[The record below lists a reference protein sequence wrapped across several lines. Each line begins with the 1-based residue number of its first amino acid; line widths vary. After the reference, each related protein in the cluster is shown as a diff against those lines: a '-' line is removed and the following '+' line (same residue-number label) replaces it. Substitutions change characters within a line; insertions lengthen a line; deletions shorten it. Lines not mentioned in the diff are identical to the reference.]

1 MERFLEALWDTS
13 SVSGRLVTSIV
24 LIVLAVVLAALAGR
38 LSTLRVKDTTNR
50 YYLRKAA
57 HYLTVVVLLFALALL
72 WRPFAGR
79 IGLVVGLIGVGL
91 ALALQEVIGAF
102 AGWISIL
109 TGRQFRVG
117 DRIQMC
123 DVRGDVLDITPLRTR
138 ILESG
143 SSTDPESWVRG
154 RQYTG
159 RVVSLSNRFVFCTPV
174 YNSST
179 VLDHLWEELILPV
192 PYEADWH
199 LAERILCEEAE
210 NISSTAEARRA
221 IEQMRHR
228 YPVADAEV
236 DPRVFVRATPNWVEL
251 SARFVVP
258 VRAARQVKDQVTRRV
273 LDRFAESGIRVA
285 SETQDITVYSPKPPG
300 AVAGPGRPPMTGPA
314 S

>member
-1 MERFLEALWDTS
+1 MERFLEAVWDTS
-13 SVSGRLVTSIV
+13 SVSGRLVTSLV
-24 LIVLAVVLAALAGR
+24 LIVLAIVLAVLAGR
-38 LSTLRVKDTTNR
+38 LATRRVEDTTNR
-50 YYLRKAA
+50 YYLRKAV
-57 HYLTVVVLLFALALL
+57 HYLTVVALLFALALL

-79 IGLVVGLIGVGL
+79 VGVVFGLLAAGL
-91 ALALQEVIGAF
+91 ALAMQEVIGAF

-109 TGRQFRVG
+109 TGRQYRVG

-123 DVRGDVLDITPLRTR
+123 GVRGDVLDITPLRTR

-143 SSTDPESWVRG
+143 SSSDPDSWIRG

-159 RVVSLSNRFVFCTPV
+159 RVVSLSNRLVFNTPV

-179 VLDHLWEELILPV
+179 VLDHLWEELALPV

-199 LAERILCEEAE
+199 LAERILCEEAQ
-210 NISSTAEARRA
+210 NISSTVEARRA

-228 YPVADAEV
+228 YPVAEAEV
-236 DPRVFVRATPNWVEL
+236 DPRVFVRATSNWVEL

-273 LDRFAESGIRVA
+273 LDRFAENGIRVA
-285 SETQDITVYSPKPPG
+285 SITQDITIHPPQ
-300 AVAGPGRPPMTGPA
+300 A
-314 S
+314 SQTLTVHADNR

>member
-1 MERFLEALWDTS
+1 MERFLEAVWDSS
-13 SVSGRLVTSIV
+13 SVSGRFVTSAV
-24 LIVLAVVLAALAGR
+24 LVVLAVLIAVLAGR
-38 LSTLRVKDTTNR
+38 VATMRVEDTSNR
-50 YYLRKAA
+50 YYLRKAV
-57 HYLTVVVLLFALALL
+57 HYLTVVALLITLAVL

-79 IGLVVGLIGVGL
+79 IGVVLGLAAAGL
-91 ALALQEVIGAF
+91 ALAMQEVIGAF

-123 DVRGDVLDITPLRTR
+123 GVRGDVLDITPLRTR

-143 SSTDPESWVRG
+143 SSSDPDSWIRG

-159 RVVSLSNRFVFCTPV
+159 RVVSLSNRFVFTAPV

-179 VLDHLWEELILPV
+179 VLDHLWEELTLPI

-199 LAERILCEEAE
+199 LAERILCEEARD
-210 NISSTAEARRA
+210 ISSTAEARRA
-221 IEQMRHR
+221 IEQMRRR
-228 YPVADAEV
+228 YPVAEAEV
-236 DPRVFVRATPNWVEL
+236 DARVFVRATPNWVEL

-273 LDRFAESGIRVA
+273 LDRLAENGIRVA
-285 SETQDITVYSPKPPG
+285 SVTQDITVHSSQPPRT
-300 AVAGPGRPPMTGPA
+300 ATAPA
-314 S
+314 DRE

>member
-1 MERFLEALWDTS
+1 MERFLEAVWDSS
-13 SVSGRLVTSIV
+13 SVSGRFVTSAV
-24 LIVLAVVLAALAGR
+24 LVVLAVLIAVLAGR
-38 LSTLRVKDTTNR
+38 VATMRVEDTSNR
-50 YYLRKAA
+50 YYLRKAV
-57 HYLTVVVLLFALALL
+57 HYLTVVALLITLAVL

-79 IGLVVGLIGVGL
+79 IGVVLGLAAAGL
-91 ALALQEVIGAF
+91 ALAMQEVIGAF

-123 DVRGDVLDITPLRTR
+123 GVRGDVLDITPLRTR

-143 SSTDPESWVRG
+143 SSSDPDSWIRG

-159 RVVSLSNRFVFCTPV
+159 RVVSLSNRFVFTAPV
-174 YNSST
+174 FNSST
-179 VLDHLWEELILPV
+179 VLDHLWEELTLPI

-199 LAERILCEEAE
+199 LAERILCEEARD
-210 NISSTAEARRA
+210 ISSTAEARRA

-228 YPVADAEV
+228 YPVAEAEV
-236 DPRVFVRATPNWVEL
+236 DVRVFVRATPNWVEL

-273 LDRFAESGIRVA
+273 LDRLADNGIRVA
-285 SETQDITVYSPKPPG
+285 SVTQDITVHSSQPPRT
-300 AVAGPGRPPMTGPA
+300 ATAPA
-314 S
+314 DRE

>member
-1 MERFLEALWDTS
+1 MERFLEAVWDSS
-13 SVSGRLVTSIV
+13 SVSGRFVTSAV
-24 LIVLAVVLAALAGR
+24 LVVLAVLIAVLAGR
-38 LSTLRVKDTTNR
+38 VATMRVEDTSNR
-50 YYLRKAA
+50 YYLRKAV
-57 HYLTVVVLLFALALL
+57 HYLTVVALLITLAVL

-79 IGLVVGLIGVGL
+79 IGVVLGLAAAGL
-91 ALALQEVIGAF
+91 ALAMQEVIGAF

-123 DVRGDVLDITPLRTR
+123 GVRGDVLDITPLRTR
-138 ILESG
+138 VLESG
-143 SSTDPESWVRG
+143 SSSDPDSWIRG

-159 RVVSLSNRFVFCTPV
+159 RVVSLSNRFVFTAPV

-179 VLDHLWEELILPV
+179 VLDHLWEELTLPI

-199 LAERILCEEAE
+199 LAERILCEEARD
-210 NISSTAEARRA
+210 ISSTAEARRA

-228 YPVADAEV
+228 YPVAEAEV
-236 DPRVFVRATPNWVEL
+236 DARVFVRATPNWVEL

-273 LDRFAESGIRVA
+273 LDRLAENGIRVA
-285 SETQDITVYSPKPPG
+285 SVTQDITVHSSQPPG
-300 AVAGPGRPPMTGPA
+300 TATAPA
-314 S
+314 DRE

>member
-1 MERFLEALWDTS
+1 M
-13 SVSGRLVTSIV
+13 SGRLLTSVV
-24 LIVLAVVLAALAGR
+24 LIVLAVVLAALVGR
-38 LSTLRVKDTTNR
+38 VATLRVDDTTNR
-50 YYLRKAA
+50 YYLRKAV
-57 HYLTVVVLLFALALL
+57 HYLTVVALLFALALL

-79 IGLVVGLIGVGL
+79 VGVVFGLLAAGL
-91 ALALQEVIGAF
+91 ALAMQEVIGAF

-123 DVRGDVLDITPLRTR
+123 GVRGDVLDITPLRTR

-143 SSTDPESWVRG
+143 SSSDPESWIRG

-159 RVVSLSNRFVFCTPV
+159 RVVSLSNRFVFSAPV

-179 VLDHLWEELILPV
+179 VLDHLWEELTLPV

-210 NISSTAEARRA
+210 NTSSTVEARRA
-221 IEQMRHR
+221 IDQMRRR
-228 YPVADAEV
+228 YPVAEAEV

-273 LDRFAESGIRVA
+273 LDRFAENGIRVA
-285 SETQDITVYSPKPPG
+285 SVTQDITVHPPQTSATG
-300 AVAGPGRPPMTGPA
+300 AAPDGHR
-314 S
+314 

>member
-1 MERFLEALWDTS
+1 MKRFLEAVWDTS
-13 SVSGRLVTSIV
+13 SVGGRLVTSIA
-24 LIVLAVVLAALAGR
+24 LIVLAVVFAVLAGR
-38 LSTLRVKDTTNR
+38 LATVRVTDTGNR
-50 YYLRKAA
+50 YYLRKAV

-79 IGLVVGLIGVGL
+79 IGVVVGLLAAGL
-91 ALALQEVIGAF
+91 ALALQEVLGAF

-109 TGRQFRVG
+109 SGRQFRVG

-123 DVRGDVLDITPLRTR
+123 GVRGDVLDITPLRTR

-143 SSTDPESWVRG
+143 SSADPESWIRG

-159 RVVSLSNRFVFCTPV
+159 RVVSLSNRFVFTAPV

-179 VLDHLWEELILPV
+179 VLDHLWEELTLPV
-192 PYEADWH
+192 SYDADWH
-199 LAERILCEEAE
+199 RAERILCEEAQA
-210 NISSTAEARRA
+210 ISSTVEARRA
-221 IEQMRHR
+221 IEQMRDR
-228 YPVADAEV
+228 YPVAEAEV

-273 LDRFAESGIRVA
+273 LDRFAENGIRVA
-285 SETQDITVYSPKPPG
+285 SVTQDITIYPP
-300 AVAGPGRPPMTGPA
+300 PA
-314 S
+314 SEGVAVPADRP

>member
-1 MERFLEALWDTS
+1 MDRFLEAVWDTS
-13 SVSGRLVTSIV
+13 SVGGRLVTSVV
-24 LIVLAVVLAALAGR
+24 LIVLAIVLAPLAGR
-38 LSTLRVKDTTNR
+38 LATLRVHDTTNR
-50 YYLRKAA
+50 YYLRKAV
-57 HYLTVVVLLFALALL
+57 HYLTVVALLFALALL

-79 IGLVVGLIGVGL
+79 VGVVFGLLAAGL
-91 ALALQEVIGAF
+91 ALAMQEVIGAF
-102 AGWISIL
+102 AGWVSIL

-123 DVRGDVLDITPLRTR
+123 GVRGDVLDITPLRIR

-143 SSTDPESWVRG
+143 SSSDPESWIRG

-159 RVVSLSNRFVFCTPV
+159 RVVSLSNRFVFSAPV

-179 VLDHLWEELILPV
+179 VLDHLWEELTLPV

-210 NISSTAEARRA
+210 NVSSTVEARGA

-236 DPRVFVRATPNWVEL
+236 DPRVFIRATPNWVEL

-273 LDRFAESGIRVA
+273 LDRFAENGIRVA
-285 SETQDITVYSPKPPG
+285 SVTQDITVHPPQSSATG
-300 AVAGPGRPPMTGPA
+300 AAPDGGR
-314 S
+314 

>member
-1 MERFLEALWDTS
+1 MLA
-13 SVSGRLVTSIV
+13 
-24 LIVLAVVLAALAGR
+24 IVLAAVFGR
-38 LSTLRVKDTTNR
+38 VATLRIADTTNR
-50 YYLRKAA
+50 YYLRKAV
-57 HYLTVVVLLFALALL
+57 HYLTVVALLFALALL

-79 IGLVVGLIGVGL
+79 VGVVFGLLAAGL
-91 ALALQEVIGAF
+91 ALAMQEVIGAF
-102 AGWISIL
+102 AGWVSIL

-123 DVRGDVLDITPLRTR
+123 GVRGDVLDITPLRTR

-143 SSTDPESWVRG
+143 SSSDPESWIRG

-159 RVVSLSNRFVFCTPV
+159 RVVSLSNRFVFSTPV

-179 VLDHLWEELILPV
+179 VLDHLWEELTLPV

-210 NISSTAEARRA
+210 SASSTVEARRA
-221 IEQMRHR
+221 IDQMRHR
-228 YPVADAEV
+228 YPVAEAEV

-273 LDRFAESGIRVA
+273 LDRFAENGIRVA
-285 SETQDITVYSPKPPG
+285 SVTQDITV
-300 AVAGPGRPPMTGPA
+300 RPPQATATGAA
-314 S
+314 SDGRR

>member
-1 MERFLEALWDTS
+1 MERFLEAVWDTS
-13 SVSGRLVTSIV
+13 SVSGRLVTSLV
-24 LIVLAVVLAALAGR
+24 LIVLAVLVAVLAGR
-38 LSTLRVKDTTNR
+38 VATLRVQDTGNR
-50 YYLRKAA
+50 YYLRKAV
-57 HYLTVVVLLFALALL
+57 HYLAVMALLFALAVL

-79 IGLVVGLIGVGL
+79 IGVVFGLAAVGL
-91 ALALQEVIGAF
+91 ALAMQEVIGAF

-123 DVRGDVLDITPLRTR
+123 GVRGDVLDITPLRTR

-143 SSTDPESWVRG
+143 SSSDPESWIRG

-159 RVVSLSNRFVFCTPV
+159 RVVSLSNRFVFTAPV

-179 VLDHLWEELILPV
+179 VLDHLWDELTLPI

-199 LAERILCEEAE
+199 LAERILCDEAQE
-210 NISSTAEARRA
+210 ISSTAEARRA

-228 YPVADAEV
+228 YPVAEAEV
-236 DPRVFVRATPNWVEL
+236 DARVFVRATPNWVEL

-273 LDRFAESGIRVA
+273 LDRLAENGIRVA
-285 SETQDITVYSPKPPG
+285 SVTQDITVHPPQTPR
-300 AVAGPGRPPMTGPA
+300 AATGPA
-314 S
+314 DRR

>member
-1 MERFLEALWDTS
+1 MERFLEAFWDTS
-13 SVSGRLVTSIV
+13 SVSGRLVTSVV
-24 LIVLAVVLAALAGR
+24 LVVLAVVIAPVAGR
-38 LSTLRVKDTTNR
+38 LATLRVSDTTNR
-50 YYLRKAA
+50 YYLRKAV
-57 HYLTVVVLLFALALL
+57 HYLTVVALLLALALL

-79 IGLVVGLIGVGL
+79 IGLVVGLLGVGL

-102 AGWISIL
+102 AGWIAIL

-123 DVRGDVLDITPLRTR
+123 EVRGDVLDITPLRTR

-143 SSTDPESWVRG
+143 SSTDPESWIRG

-179 VLDHLWEELILPV
+179 VLDHLWDELTFPI
-192 PYEADWH
+192 PYQADWH
-199 LAERILCEEAE
+199 LAERILCEEAQ
-210 NISSTAEARRA
+210 NISSTAEARHA
-221 IEQMRHR
+221 IAQMRHR
-228 YPVADAEV
+228 YPVAEAEV
-236 DPRVFVRATPNWVEL
+236 DARVFVRATPNWVEL

-273 LDRFAESGIRVA
+273 LDRFAENGIRVA
-285 SETQDITVYSPKPPG
+285 SATQDITVHTPEAPE
-300 AVAGPGRPPMTGPA
+300 ALINRADRR
-314 S
+314 

>member
-1 MERFLEALWDTS
+1 MERFLEALWDTG

-24 LIVLAVVLAALAGR
+24 LIVLAFVIAALAGR

-50 YYLRKAA
+50 YYLRKAT
-57 HYLTVVVLLFALALL
+57 HYLTVMVLLFALALL
-72 WRPFAGR
+72 WKPFAGR
-79 IGLVVGLIGVGL
+79 IGLVVGLLGVGL

-102 AGWISIL
+102 AGWISII
-109 TGRQFRVG
+109 TGRQYRVG

-123 DVRGDVLDITPLRTR
+123 DVRGDVLEITPLRTR

-143 SSTDPESWVRG
+143 SSTDPESWIRG

-174 YNSST
+174 YNSSM
-179 VLDHLWEELILPV
+179 VLDHLWEELTLPI

-199 LAERILCEEAE
+199 LAESILCEEAQ
-210 NISSTAEARRA
+210 NVSSTAEARTA
-221 IEQMRHR
+221 IDAMRHR
-228 YPVADAEV
+228 YPTAEAEV
-236 DPRVFVRATPNWVEL
+236 DPRVFVRATSNWIEL

-258 VRAARQVKDQVTRRV
+258 VRGARQVKDQVTRRV

-285 SETQDITVYSPKPPG
+285 SETQDITIHSPHPMKP
-300 AVAGPGRPPMTGPA
+300 AAATSADHR
-314 S
+314 

>member
-1 MERFLEALWDTS
+1 MARFLEILWDTS
-13 SVSGRLVTSIV
+13 SVNGRLVTSVV
-24 LIVLAVVLAALAGR
+24 LALLAVVVAALAGR
-38 LSTLRVKDTTNR
+38 LATVKVKDTTNR
-50 YYLRKAA
+50 YYLRKAV
-57 HYLTVVVLLFALALL
+57 HYLTVVALLFTLALL

-79 IGLVVGLIGVGL
+79 VGVVFGLLAAGL
-91 ALALQEVIGAF
+91 ALALQEVLGAF
-102 AGWISIL
+102 AGWVSIL

-123 DVRGDVLDITPLRTR
+123 GVRGDVLDITPLRTR

-143 SSTDPESWVRG
+143 SSSDPESWIRG

-159 RVVSLSNRFVFCTPV
+159 RVVSLSNRFVFTAPV
-174 YNSST
+174 FNSST
-179 VLDHLWEELILPV
+179 VLDHLWEELTLPV

-199 LAERILCEEAE
+199 LAERILCEEAQ
-210 NISSTAEARRA
+210 NISSTAEAQRA

-236 DPRVFVRATPNWVEL
+236 DPRVFIRATPNWIEL

-273 LDRFAESGIRVA
+273 LDRFTENGLRVA
-285 SETQDITVYSPKPPG
+285 SVTQDITVHAPPPG
-300 AVAGPGRPPMTGPA
+300 TARPTAPVPGRP
-314 S
+314 

>member
-1 MERFLEALWDTS
+1 MTS
-13 SVSGRLVTSIV
+13 AVLV
-24 LIVLAVVLAALAGR
+24 VLAVLIAVLAGR
-38 LSTLRVKDTTNR
+38 VATMRVEDTSNR
-50 YYLRKAA
+50 YYLRKAV
-57 HYLTVVVLLFALALL
+57 HYLTVVALLITLAVL

-79 IGLVVGLIGVGL
+79 IGVVLGLAAAGL
-91 ALALQEVIGAF
+91 ALAMQEVIGAF

-123 DVRGDVLDITPLRTR
+123 GVRGDVLDITPLRTR

-143 SSTDPESWVRG
+143 SSSDPDSWIRG

-159 RVVSLSNRFVFCTPV
+159 RVVSLSNRFVFTAPV
-174 YNSST
+174 FNSST
-179 VLDHLWEELILPV
+179 VLDHLWEELTLPI

-199 LAERILCEEAE
+199 LAERILCEEARD
-210 NISSTAEARRA
+210 ISSTAEARRA

-228 YPVADAEV
+228 YPVAEAEV
-236 DPRVFVRATPNWVEL
+236 DVRVFVRATPNWVEL

-273 LDRFAESGIRVA
+273 LDRLADNGIRVA
-285 SETQDITVYSPKPPG
+285 SVTQDITVHSSLPPRT
-300 AVAGPGRPPMTGPA
+300 ATAPA
-314 S
+314 DRE

>member
-1 MERFLEALWDTS
+1 MDRFLEAVWDTS
-13 SVSGRLVTSIV
+13 SVSGRLVTSVV
-24 LIVLAVVLAALAGR
+24 LILLAVVLAALVGR
-38 LSTLRVKDTTNR
+38 LATLRVDDTANR
-50 YYLRKAA
+50 YYLRKAV
-57 HYLTVVVLLFALALL
+57 HYLTVVALLFALALL

-79 IGLVVGLIGVGL
+79 VGVVFGLLAAGL
-91 ALALQEVIGAF
+91 ALAMQEVIGAF
-102 AGWISIL
+102 AGWVSIL

-123 DVRGDVLDITPLRTR
+123 GVRGDVLDITPLRTR

-143 SSTDPESWVRG
+143 SSSDPESWIRG

-159 RVVSLSNRFVFCTPV
+159 RVVSLSNRFVFSAPV

-179 VLDHLWEELILPV
+179 VLDHLWEELTLPV

-210 NISSTAEARRA
+210 NTSSTVEARRA
-221 IEQMRHR
+221 IDQMRRR
-228 YPVADAEV
+228 YPVAEAEV

-273 LDRFAESGIRVA
+273 LDRFAENGIRVA
-285 SETQDITVYSPKPPG
+285 SVTQDITVHPPQASATG
-300 AVAGPGRPPMTGPA
+300 AAPDGRR
-314 S
+314 

>member
-1 MERFLEALWDTS
+1 MERFLEAVWDTS
-13 SVSGRLVTSIV
+13 SVSGRLVTSLV
-24 LIVLAVVLAALAGR
+24 LIVLAIVLAVLAGR
-38 LSTLRVKDTTNR
+38 LATRRVEDTTNR
-50 YYLRKAA
+50 YYLRKAV
-57 HYLTVVVLLFALALL
+57 HYLTVVALLFALALL

-79 IGLVVGLIGVGL
+79 VGVVFGLLAAGL
-91 ALALQEVIGAF
+91 ALAMQEVIGAF

-109 TGRQFRVG
+109 TGRQYRVG

-123 DVRGDVLDITPLRTR
+123 GVRGDVLDITPLRTR

-143 SSTDPESWVRG
+143 SSSDPDSWIRG

-159 RVVSLSNRFVFCTPV
+159 RVVSLSNRLVFNTPV
-174 YNSST
+174 YNSSM
-179 VLDHLWEELILPV
+179 VLDHLWEELTLPV

-199 LAERILCEEAE
+199 LAERILCEEAQ
-210 NISSTAEARRA
+210 NISSTVEARRA

-228 YPVADAEV
+228 YPVAEAEV
-236 DPRVFVRATPNWVEL
+236 DPRVFVRATSNWVEL

-285 SETQDITVYSPKPPG
+285 SITQDITIHPPQ
-300 AVAGPGRPPMTGPA
+300 A
-314 S
+314 SQTLTVHADNR

>member
-1 MERFLEALWDTS
+1 MDRFLEAVWDTS
-13 SVSGRLVTSIV
+13 NVSGRLVTSVV
-24 LIVLAVVLAALAGR
+24 LIVLAVVLAALVGR
-38 LSTLRVKDTTNR
+38 VATLRVDDTTNR
-50 YYLRKAA
+50 YYLRKAV
-57 HYLTVVVLLFALALL
+57 HYLTVLALLFALALL

-79 IGLVVGLIGVGL
+79 VGVVFGLLAAGL
-91 ALALQEVIGAF
+91 ALAMQEVIGAF
-102 AGWISIL
+102 AGWVSIL

-123 DVRGDVLDITPLRTR
+123 GVRGDVLDITPLRTR

-143 SSTDPESWVRG
+143 SSSDPESWIRG

-159 RVVSLSNRFVFCTPV
+159 RVVSLSNRFVFSAPV

-179 VLDHLWEELILPV
+179 VLDHLWEELTLPV

-210 NISSTAEARRA
+210 NTSSTVEARRA
-221 IEQMRHR
+221 IDQMRRR
-228 YPVADAEV
+228 YPVAEAEV

-273 LDRFAESGIRVA
+273 LDRFAENGIRVA
-285 SETQDITVYSPKPPG
+285 SVTQDITVHPPQASATG
-300 AVAGPGRPPMTGPA
+300 AAPDGRR
-314 S
+314 

>member
-1 MERFLEALWDTS
+1 MTS
-13 SVSGRLVTSIV
+13 AVLV
-24 LIVLAVVLAALAGR
+24 VLAVLIAVLAGR
-38 LSTLRVKDTTNR
+38 VATMRVEDTSNR
-50 YYLRKAA
+50 YYLRKAV
-57 HYLTVVVLLFALALL
+57 HYLTVVALLITLAVL

-79 IGLVVGLIGVGL
+79 IGVVLGLAAAGL
-91 ALALQEVIGAF
+91 ALAMQEVIGAF

-123 DVRGDVLDITPLRTR
+123 GVRGDVLDITPLRTR

-143 SSTDPESWVRG
+143 SSSDPDSWIRG

-159 RVVSLSNRFVFCTPV
+159 RVVSLSNRFVFTAPV
-174 YNSST
+174 FNSST
-179 VLDHLWEELILPV
+179 VLDHLWEELTLPI

-199 LAERILCEEAE
+199 LAERILCEEARD
-210 NISSTAEARRA
+210 ISSTAEARRA

-228 YPVADAEV
+228 YPVAEAEV
-236 DPRVFVRATPNWVEL
+236 DVRVFVRATPNWVEL

-273 LDRFAESGIRVA
+273 LDRLADNGIRVA
-285 SETQDITVYSPKPPG
+285 SVTQDITVHSSQPPRT
-300 AVAGPGRPPMTGPA
+300 ATAPA
-314 S
+314 DRE

>member
-1 MERFLEALWDTS
+1 MERFLEAVWDSS
-13 SVSGRLVTSIV
+13 SVSGRFVTSAV
-24 LIVLAVVLAALAGR
+24 LVVLAVLIAVLAGR
-38 LSTLRVKDTTNR
+38 VATMRVEDTSNR
-50 YYLRKAA
+50 YYLRKAV
-57 HYLTVVVLLFALALL
+57 HYLTVVALLITLAVL

-79 IGLVVGLIGVGL
+79 IGVVLGLAAAGL
-91 ALALQEVIGAF
+91 ALAMQEVIGAF

-123 DVRGDVLDITPLRTR
+123 GVRGDVLDITPLRTR

-143 SSTDPESWVRG
+143 SSSDPDSWIRG

-159 RVVSLSNRFVFCTPV
+159 RVVSLSNRFVFTAPV

-179 VLDHLWEELILPV
+179 VLDHLWEELTLPI

-199 LAERILCEEAE
+199 LAERILCEEARD
-210 NISSTAEARRA
+210 ISSTAEARRA

-228 YPVADAEV
+228 YPVAEAEV
-236 DPRVFVRATPNWVEL
+236 DARVFVRATPNWVEL

-273 LDRFAESGIRVA
+273 LDRLAENGIRVA
-285 SETQDITVYSPKPPG
+285 SVTQDITVHSSQPPG
-300 AVAGPGRPPMTGPA
+300 TATAPA
-314 S
+314 DRE